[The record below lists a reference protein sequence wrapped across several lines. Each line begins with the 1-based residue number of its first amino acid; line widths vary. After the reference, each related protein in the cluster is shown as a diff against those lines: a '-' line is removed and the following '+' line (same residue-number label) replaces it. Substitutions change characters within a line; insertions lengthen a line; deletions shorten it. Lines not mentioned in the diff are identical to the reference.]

1 MNHERTQAARRW
13 PSIPSPLQSI
23 KVLPL
28 KESVISQSFR
38 TSPNNNNESFLILL
52 HTITCVKHQDK
63 QRVCVRVGQI
73 RWPLPVETPVTTF
86 YFKFELERR
95 SSTWPEGSRFWTTL
109 ECVDLGRSMVRSRF
123 LLEWYRKSRSSNID
137 NSNTNAAIGKWKL
150 LELIG

>member
-52 HTITCVKHQDK
+52 HTITCVKHQRK
-63 QRVCVRVGQI
+63 QRVCVRVVRI
-73 RWPLPVETPVTTF
+73 RRPLLVETPVTRL

-95 SSTWPEGSRFWTTL
+95 SSTRPGGSLIWTTL
-109 ECVDLGRSMVRSRF
+109 VFVHLGRSMVRSRF

-137 NSNTNAAIGKWKL
+137 NINTYAAVGIWNV